1 MPEPR
6 AGMSMGPMGP
16 MSYPYGP
23 PDGMAVAMMQQQ
35 QQQAA
40 AYNNLPQRPGDK
52 ECNFFLKT
60 GRCQYGPR
68 CKFHHPLDKV
78 PGGVLPMG
86 FPGGMP
92 GEMDDVFS
100 GAFRSDGRPEM
111 TLCVLFS

>member
-1 MPEPR
+1 MMPSGYQQMPEPR
-6 AGMSMGPMGP
+6 AGMNMGHMGP

-35 QQQAA
+35 QQAA

-52 ECNFFLKT
+52 ECTFFLKT

-78 PGGVLPMG
+78 PQGVMQPMGNGMQPMG
-86 FPGGMP
+86 FPGAMP
-92 GEMDDVFS
+92 GQHLS
-100 GAFRSDGRPEM
+100 
-111 TLCVLFS
+111 